1 ALRRLDHDS
10 RTLTDPTQI
19 RDLGDKVRA
28 IAKTY
33 AGDPEV
39 EAAAGRMLDVLA
51 QMQDASALLSRR
63 DFAGLQ
69 KTCERLCAQY
79 PQHVLFQRLESEAA
93 RGLRQAAVQELRH
106 KLQTEQD
113 LEARSKLLDEALPL
127 YPEEAWL
134 QQEAR
139 AVRGKLALVNT
150 IVEKARAAATAERW
164 DEAIEQWNSL
174 RGLYANYP
182 GLDRELE
189 SLTAR
194 KQEARAAL
202 RARYVQQIR
211 EQMASCDY
219 SPAAGLAQ
227 RASRDFAGDAELQ
240 TLREQIDVAQRAVE
254 DARAAAAKQAFAP
267 AARILETAL
276 GRYAGDPLLEREREA
291 IERQAAARE
300 AGITEAMRQ
309 SGELADEQDLD
320 DALQ

>member
-1 ALRRLDHDS
+1 
-10 RTLTDPTQI
+10 
-19 RDLGDKVRA
+19 
-28 IAKTY
+28 
-33 AGDPEV
+33 
-39 EAAAGRMLDVLA
+39 
-51 QMQDASALLSRR
+51 
-63 DFAGLQ
+63 
-69 KTCERLCAQY
+69 
-79 PQHVLFQRLESEAA
+79 
-93 RGLRQAAVQELRH
+93 
-106 KLQTEQD
+106 
-113 LEARSKLLDEALPL
+113 
-127 YPEEAWL
+127 PEEAWL

-320 DALQ
+320 DALQTLDAAAQQYGEDPRLADLRRRVQAMRQAREVRSRDLDALNRLQDDARNLTSSAAISGLRQKVRSIAARYAEDVEFARTAAAVERQLEAMQQAGVLLAR